1 MSELAGITTCNLPHP
16 KNPGQVCGQRFA
28 GPQHLIIGEGAPG
41 RMKTLLEKL
50 VMHLHTQHP
59 EYFAQVMIQGEEYKG
74 LLWVMAFQTSDPELQ
89 QQRDYLRWSIHQR
102 TLNASLS
109 DEKLRGAVDQIANNI
124 WHELQFW
131 LQSGQKGNLLA
142 SISRILTPELQA
154 IRDALQ
160 EPVAPPNPLAPQPAA
175 VAH

>member
-41 RMKTLLEKL
+41 RMKALLEKL

-102 TLNASLS
+102 TLNASITDDKLKDGVGEIVS
-109 DEKLRGAVDQIANNI
+109 LIMENIEFCPRDQLRQQIRGVIEKELR
-124 WHELQFW
+124 
-131 LQSGQKGNLLA
+131 
-142 SISRILTPELQA
+142 A

-175 VAH
+175 VAQ